1 MTAHSEIVIDKFCNL
16 CQWAYESW
24 RTRRILFDDKTRSAK
39 LQISRS
45 GKALYRIS
53 EIMQDY
59 WILQVS
65 KLHDPASQQGQIN
78 LGIDYMIRF
87 GGWDITTKSKLETLQ
102 TQLNELAAKIRQAR
116 NKILSHNDL
125 ETILN
130 ESTLG
135 AFPAEADTEYF
146 KILEEFTN
154 IVCENSTGE
163 SWHYSTDVEPEAELL
178 ISSLLH

>member
-154 IVCENSTGE
+154 IVCENST
-163 SWHYSTDVEPEAELL
+163 
-178 ISSLLH
+178 

>member
-1 MTAHSEIVIDKFCNL
+1 MTAHSEIVVDKFCER

-24 RTRRILFDDKTRSAK
+24 STRRVLFDDKPRSAK
-39 LQISRS
+39 LRISKS

-87 GGWDITTKSKLETLQ
+87 GGWDITTKSKLESLQ
-102 TQLNELAAKIRQAR
+102 TQLNELAAKIRPAR

-125 ETILN
+125 EAI
-130 ESTLG
+130 
-135 AFPAEADTEYF
+135 
-146 KILEEFTN
+146 
-154 IVCENSTGE
+154 
-163 SWHYSTDVEPEAELL
+163 
-178 ISSLLH
+178 